1 MPSLRAGW
9 ATLLPL
15 LLLPPLAT
23 LSGLDLV
30 VPFALWITAAG
41 VLRTGSSLFDRLL
54 LSGLFLAGATTG
66 IGLLLSLW
74 PWGLDPLPVGELGF
88 ALLIAAA
95 AVTGRRFSLP
105 WRFPSRDAVLAA
117 GSLGIVLVYLWPLL
131 GSGAAQRLSSYIT
144 AEDLAR
150 HFGLFDSIRTLG
162 GYAFLHSAQ
171 NQPVLQAGM
180 SAYPQGSHFVL
191 AVVDRFLHPGTS
203 TTVTELPHFIE
214 LTTLVCA
221 AFTITVCWAACR
233 VAGPRL
239 GAAAALPLVLAV
251 GGYLVASEGT
261 SMLQDGFV
269 SELFGLALFAA
280 LLAVAIR
287 PVDRP
292 REQLLLMAVLV
303 VGIGFGYYLW
313 LPAAGA
319 VALASLLVH
328 RPRVAERRQSLV
340 LGCAMAAT
348 GILALVPVAA
358 NWTVVNSASA
368 LNTAGGIT
376 PVNRHLL
383 WPLVAAAALV
393 TLLALVRGERTA
405 RVTAAVLLVA
415 GGVAGLVMLYQL
427 HSLGHSSYYF
437 EKMLHQLVVAALVSL
452 GSVGVL
458 LPAGDRATRSLRAQ
472 TGLVS
477 LAASVLVVVTL
488 GYNAQSDHAASTS
501 AGSKLQNYLR
511 GSTWEV
517 PVARLVLA
525 KAQVVGFGEQSAPTL
540 VMAESLQA
548 NYQGNYYAT
557 LWLNVL
563 DRTSGRAAQLSSWA
577 FVPVQRVQGIPHTLA
592 GQLETLSGPLQ
603 VLSDNHTVRQTV
615 LTFQRNHPD
624 SAITVEQP

>member
-23 LSGLDLV
+23 LSGLDIV
-30 VPFALWITAAG
+30 VPFALWIAAAG

-66 IGLLLSLW
+66 TGLLLSLW
-74 PWGLDPLPVGELGF
+74 PWGLDPLPVAELGF
-88 ALLIAAA
+88 VLLIAAA

-105 WRFPSRDAVLAA
+105 WSFPSRDAVLAA
-117 GSLGIVLVYLWPLL
+117 GSVGIVLVYLWPLL
-131 GSGAAQRLSSYIT
+131 GSDAARRLSSYVN

-150 HFGLFDSIRTLG
+150 HFALFDSIRTLG

-214 LTTLVCA
+214 LTVLVCA

-261 SMLQDGFV
+261 SMLEDGFV

-280 LLAVAIR
+280 LLAVAVR
-287 PVDRP
+287 PVERP

-313 LPAAGA
+313 LPAAGV
-319 VALASLLVH
+319 VALVSLLVH

-340 LGCAMAAT
+340 LGCAMAVT
-348 GILALVPVAA
+348 GLLALVPVAA
-358 NWTVVNSASA
+358 NWTVANSASA
-368 LNTAGGIT
+368 LDTAGGIT

-415 GGVAGLVMLYQL
+415 GGLAGLVMLYQL

-452 GSVGVL
+452 GSAGVL
-458 LPAGDRATRSLRAQ
+458 LPAAGRATWSLRAQ
-472 TGLVS
+472 TGLLS
-477 LAASVLVVVTL
+477 LTASALVLITL
-488 GYNAQSDHAASTS
+488 GYNAQGDQAASTS
-501 AGSKLQNYLR
+501 AGSKLQDYLR
-511 GSTWEV
+511 GSGWEL

-540 VMAESLQA
+540 VLAESLQA

-603 VLSDNHTVRQTV
+603 VVSDNHTVRQTV
-615 LTFQRNHPD
+615 LTFQRNHPG
-624 SAITVEQP
+624 SAITIEQP